1 MGGFNNN
8 NLNMNNNN
16 QPNILNQNGENKF
29 PNQMYQQQNS
39 ANFTQHPFQQQ
50 QMFYGYQQQ
59 NSLPQTNFSR
69 PPNFD
74 MIGRGPPPNFRGV
87 QFFYG
92 QGGNNNQNNLH
103 RIDTSSFLRKKD
115 VAPEFSKIKPLEMPS
130 GYKKNY

>member
-1 MGGFNNN
+1 
-8 NLNMNNNN
+8 
-16 QPNILNQNGENKF
+16 
-29 PNQMYQQQNS
+29 
-39 ANFTQHPFQQQ
+39 
-50 QMFYGYQQQ
+50 
-59 NSLPQTNFSR
+59 
-69 PPNFD
+69 